1 MLFIEGLVLMTNF
14 NRIALKTVR
23 TTSWP
28 LLALVIASFV
38 TGYMMSN
45 RYGLGATLKP
55 EKALV
60 IHKLLHVPL
69 LAVLVPHTIA
79 AAYLAFKRWG
89 WVKS

>member
-1 MLFIEGLVLMTNF
+1 MTNL
-14 NRIALKTVR
+14 NRTALKTVR
-23 TTSWP
+23 ITSWP
-28 LLALVIASFV
+28 LLLMVVASFV

-45 RYGLGATLKP
+45 RYGLATAVKP

-69 LAVLVPHTIA
+69 LVVLVPHTLA

-89 WVKS
+89 WIKS